1 MANVSLGDLEQ
12 ALINVDFPATK
23 EDILDSAHAQSA
35 SEDVM
40 RALRSIQPVEY
51 GNADQVI
58 RSVHTDVGAE
68 RVESLD
74 ADPEHRSGTPGV
86 ADRLR

>member
-12 ALINVDFPATK
+12 ALINVDFPANK
-23 EDILDSAHAQSA
+23 EDILDGAHGQSA

-40 RALRSIQPVEY
+40 RALRSLQPVEY
-51 GNADQVI
+51 ENADQVM

-68 RVESLD
+68 RVESMD
-74 ADPEHRSGTPGV
+74 ADPERRTGSPGV